1 VKDAAVIEKH
11 GIERIGKRE
20 LTRRSAFGV
29 KDLRYAARHIR
40 PVL

>member
-11 GIERIGKRE
+11 GIERIGRE